1 MKVQEVMTREVEVI
15 HPNAT
20 IAEAAEK
27 MKQLDIGP
35 LPVCD
40 GTRVEGMVTD
50 RDITVRA
57 TAAGHDPHTTKVCE
71 VMSPD
76 VVYVFED
83 QDVKDAAKLMADKQI
98 RRLIVLNR
106 DKRLVGIV
114 AMADLAVDANKDKL
128 TGQTLES
135 ISEPAHPNRSTGT
148 EGGR

>member
-1 MKVQEVMTREVEVI
+1 MKVLDVMTREVEVI

-40 GTRVEGMVTD
+40 GDRVQGMVTD
-50 RDITVRA
+50 RDITIRA
-57 TAAGHDPHTTKVCE
+57 TAAGHDPNATKVRE
-71 VMSPD
+71 VMTPD
-76 VVYVFED
+76 AVYVYED
-83 QDVKDAAKLMADKQI
+83 QDVQDAAKLMAEKQI
-98 RRLIVLNR
+98 RRVIVLNR

-114 AMADLAVDANKDKL
+114 AMADIAIDTNKDKM

-135 ISEPAHPNRSTGT
+135 ISEPGQPNRGK
-148 EGGR
+148 R

>member
-20 IAEAAEK
+20 IAEAAQK
-27 MKQLDIGP
+27 MKSLDVGP

-40 GTRVEGMVTD
+40 GAKVLGMVTD
-50 RDITVRA
+50 RDITIRA
-57 TAAGHDPHTTKVCE
+57 TAAGHDPNTTKVRD

-76 VVYVFED
+76 VEHVFED
-83 QDVKDAAKLMADKQI
+83 QDVKDAAQLMAEKQI

-114 AMADLAVDANKDKL
+114 AMADLAVDTHKDKL

-135 ISEPAHPNRSTGT
+135 ISEPAHPNRGA
-148 EGGR
+148 R

>member
-57 TAAGHDPHTTKVCE
+57 TAAGHDPHTTKVRE

>member
-27 MKQLDIGP
+27 MKSLDVGP

-40 GTRVEGMVTD
+40 GTKVHGMVTD
-50 RDITVRA
+50 RDITIRA
-57 TAAGHDPHTTKVCE
+57 TAAGHDPNTTKVRD

-76 VVYVFED
+76 VQYVFED
-83 QDVKDAAKLMADKQI
+83 QDVNDAAQMMAEKQI

-106 DKRLVGIV
+106 DKHLVGIV
-114 AMADLAVDANKDKL
+114 AMADLAVDAHKDKL
-128 TGQTLES
+128 TGQTLQS
-135 ISEPAHPNRSTGT
+135 ISEPAHPNRGA
-148 EGGR
+148 R

>member
-20 IAEAAEK
+20 IAEAAQK
-27 MKQLDIGP
+27 MKSLDVGP

-40 GTRVEGMVTD
+40 GAKVLGMVTD
-50 RDITVRA
+50 RDITIRA
-57 TAAGHDPHTTKVCE
+57 TAAGHDPNNTKVRD

-76 VVYVFED
+76 VEHVFED
-83 QDVKDAAKLMADKQI
+83 QDVKDAAQLMAEKQI

-114 AMADLAVDANKDKL
+114 AMADLAVDTHKDKL

-135 ISEPAHPNRSTGT
+135 ISEPAHPNRGA
-148 EGGR
+148 R

>member
-27 MKQLDIGP
+27 MKHLDVGP

-40 GTRVEGMVTD
+40 GAQVQGMITD
-50 RDITVRA
+50 RDITIRA
-57 TAAGHDPHTTKVCE
+57 TAVGHDPANTKVRE
-71 VMSPD
+71 IMTPD
-76 VVYVFED
+76 VEYVFED
-83 QDVKDAAKLMADKQI
+83 QDVKDAAKLMAEKQV

-114 AMADLAVDANKDKL
+114 AMADLAVDAHKDKL

-135 ISEPAHPNRSTGT
+135 ISEPAKPNRGAS
-148 EGGR
+148 

>member
-1 MKVQEVMTREVEVI
+1 MKINEVMTREVEVI

-40 GTRVEGMVTD
+40 GAKVQGMITD
-50 RDITVRA
+50 RDITIRA
-57 TAAGHDPHTTKVCE
+57 TAAGHDPNTTKVRE

-76 VVYVFED
+76 VVFVYDD
-83 QDVKDAAKLMADKQI
+83 QDVEDAAKLMAEKQI
-98 RRLIVLNR
+98 RRLVVLNR
-106 DKRLVGIV
+106 DKRLTGIV
-114 AMADLAVDANKDKL
+114 AMADLAVDANKDKM

-135 ISEPAHPNRSTGT
+135 ISEPGYPNRGSGK
-148 EGGR
+148 R

>member
-1 MKVQEVMTREVEVI
+1 MKIQDVMTREVEVI

-40 GTRVEGMVTD
+40 GDKVQGMITD
-50 RDITVRA
+50 RDITIRA
-57 TAAGHDPHTTKVCE
+57 TAAGHDPNSTKVRE

-76 VVYVFED
+76 VVFVYDD
-83 QDVKDAAKLMADKQI
+83 QDVEEAAKVMAEKQI

-106 DKRLVGIV
+106 EKRLTGIV
-114 AMADLAVDANKDKL
+114 AMADIAIDANKDKM

-135 ISEPAHPNRSTGT
+135 ISEPGQPNRGK
-148 EGGR
+148 R

>member
-1 MKVQEVMTREVEVI
+1 MKIAEVMTREVEVI

-27 MKQLDIGP
+27 MKQLDVGP

-40 GTRVEGMVTD
+40 GTTVQGMVTD
-50 RDITVRA
+50 RDITIRA
-57 TAAGHDPHTTKVCE
+57 TAAGHDPSSTKVRE

-76 VVYVFED
+76 VQYVFED
-83 QDVKDAAKLMADKQI
+83 QDVQDAAKLMAEKQI

-114 AMADLAVDANKDKL
+114 AMADLAVDAHKDKM

-135 ISEPAHPNRSTGT
+135 ISEPGHPNR
-148 EGGR
+148 GGR